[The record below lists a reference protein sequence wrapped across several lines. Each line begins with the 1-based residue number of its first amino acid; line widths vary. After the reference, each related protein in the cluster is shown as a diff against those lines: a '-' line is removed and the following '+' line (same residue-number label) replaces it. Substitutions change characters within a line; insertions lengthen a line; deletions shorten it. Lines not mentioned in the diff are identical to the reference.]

1 MGLLQGPKPELFKH
15 FGLDTNPVE
24 ELRPADQ
31 EKHTP
36 HSLKEKELES
46 EESVKVTSSADPRI
60 TIFSLYDEYRPRL
73 LRYLG
78 SLRLTRD
85 QSEECIQE
93 TFLRLTT
100 ELAEGREIENVQGW
114 IVRVAHNLAIDV
126 RKKTERDAVTRM
138 DLEEVEIQHPLID
151 PGATPYER
159 YQQEERLH
167 HMEAALTSLTLQ
179 QLQCFQLRVEG
190 FRYKDIAGALGI
202 SEQRAAVVLKQVAVK
217 LAAVCV

>member
-1 MGLLQGPKPELFKH
+1 MGLLQRPKPELFKH

-24 ELRPADQ
+24 ELRPDDQADCTLHGQ
-31 EKHTP
+31 
-36 HSLKEKELES
+36 KEKAIEEEEL
-46 EESVKVTSSADPRI
+46 VTLASSADPRKA
-60 TIFSLYDEYRPRL
+60 IFTLYDEYRPRL

-85 QSEECIQE
+85 QAEETIQE

-100 ELAEGREIENVQGW
+100 ELAEGKEIENVQGW

-126 RKKTERDAVTRM
+126 RKRTERDAVTRM
-138 DLEEVEIQHPLID
+138 DLEEMEIQHPLVD
-151 PGATPYER
+151 PGATPFEK

-167 HMEAALTSLTLQ
+167 HMEAALVTLTAQ
-179 QLQCFQLRVEG
+179 QLQCFHMRVEG

-202 SEQRAAVVLKQVAVK
+202 SEQRAALVLKQVAVK